1 MLAYVVMVTPE
12 ASGSRVS
19 SEAYKS
25 LEAAQ
30 KFVMERSGA
39 PEKLS
44 EYKFRDGDYL
54 CYEIFEVRLI

>member
-1 MLAYVVMVTPE
+1 MVVYVVMVTPE
-12 ASGSRVS
+12 AACSRVS

-30 KFVMERSGA
+30 KFVMGRSGA

-44 EYKFRDGDYL
+44 EYKFRDANYL
-54 CYEIFEVRLI
+54 YYEIFEVRLV